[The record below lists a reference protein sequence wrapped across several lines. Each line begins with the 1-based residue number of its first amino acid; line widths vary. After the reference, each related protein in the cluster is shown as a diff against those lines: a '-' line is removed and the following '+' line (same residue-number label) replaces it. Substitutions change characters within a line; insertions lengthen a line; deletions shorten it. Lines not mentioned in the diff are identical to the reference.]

1 MHRSALYETT
11 QLGERLVFQRR
22 YLDSI
27 FDRLALPNGGRIS
40 LCSEK
45 WFKMSILA
53 ALPDNYNVAKQ
64 LRKTVPSLD

>member
-11 QLGERLVFQRR
+11 QLGERLLFQRR

-53 ALPDNYNVAKQ
+53 ALPD
-64 LRKTVPSLD
+64 